1 MPTSAR
7 AINRRTVLT
16 LPLLSAT
23 ASALPAIT
31 GRAAESTL
39 RYVPYSNLI
48 VLDPVW
54 SISIIGLE
62 HAFLTCDQLYGL
74 DESYTPRPQ
83 MAAGHELSDDK
94 RRWRITLRDGLVF
107 HDGEPVRAADCVAS
121 IGRWA
126 KRDPFGQR
134 MAASLDEMHAVDDK
148 TIELRL
154 KRPYGH
160 LLYGLGGTTCFIR
173 PERLA
178 KTDIGKAITDQTG
191 SGPYRFL
198 ADEFVSG
205 GHAAYARNTKYVPRQ
220 EKPSSWAGGKHAY
233 FERVE
238 WKFIPDPATSAAALQ
253 TGEVDWV
260 ERPLLDLVPKLKS
273 SAGVSVSQVDPMGY
287 FGILFLNNAAPPFD
301 NPKLAHALLPA
312 INQADFM
319 AAVVGDLRNQSR
331 TGMGMFTPGSPFAS
345 DAGMAILNGKRDP
358 ALARKLIGESGYKG
372 EKVVLMIPE
381 VPEYR
386 AMGEVTAAAAA
397 AAWVECRCAVDGL
410 GHAVGTCAQ
419 HRPDGAR
426 RLELLLRRLGRAVAI
441 QPRQQHPAV
450 RRAAQP
456 GDGGAAQR
464 LVRCRGCSGA
474 ACAWPSKCKCLACR
488 NRHSFRSASILSRMP
503 TERGLPVS
511 CARRSPRCG
520 TCGGPDGSGPPCA
533 AAGRPT
539 RPPRR
544 SGEGRRSNCSRRGA
558 CVAGARPR
566 LAGRTRRRAPGRTA
580 WRAAPARCRWG
591 RAAAG
596 RTPPLDGFR

>member
-1 MPTSAR
+1 MPTRAR
-7 AINRRTVLT
+7 TMNRRSVLK
-16 LPLLSAT
+16 LPLLGAAAT
-23 ASALPAIT
+23 ALPAIN

-74 DESYTPRPQ
+74 DESYTPQPQ

-107 HDGEPVRAADCVAS
+107 HDNEPVRAADCVAS
-121 IGRWA
+121 IARWA

-134 MAASLDEMHAVDDK
+134 MAAVLDEMRAVDDK
-148 TIELRL
+148 TIEINL
-154 KRPYGH
+154 KRPYAH

-178 KTDIGKAITDQTG
+178 KTDIGKQITDQTG

-205 GHAAYARNTKYVPRQ
+205 NHAAYARHAGYVPRQ
-220 EKPSSWAGGKHAY
+220 EEPSSWAGGKRAY

-260 ERPLLDLVPKLKS
+260 ERPLLDLVAKLKS
-273 SAGVSVSQVDPMGY
+273 TSGVSVTQYDPLGY

-312 INQADFM
+312 INQPDFM
-319 AAVVGDLRNQSR
+319 AAVVGDLPNQSH
-331 TGMGMFTPGSPFAS
+331 TGMGIFTPGSPFAT
-345 DAGMAILNGKRDP
+345 DAGMEILNGKRDLG
-358 ALARKLIGESGYKG
+358 LARRLIAESGYQG

-386 AMGEVTAAAAA
+386 AMGEVSGALLKQLGLNVDAQSMDWGTLSARARSTDPTVRAGWSCYCVGWAGLWPSNPGSNIPLSGVKPNAAIESLRSAWFDAPDLPAQRKVADQIQVLGLQAPPFIPLGQYFIPYAYRTGLTGFLRAPITAL
-397 AAWVECRCAVDGL
+397 WN
-410 GHAVGTCAQ
+410 
-419 HRPDGAR
+419 
-426 RLELLLRRLGRAVAI
+426 
-441 QPRQQHPAV
+441 V
-450 RRAAQP
+450 RRA
-456 GDGGAAQR
+456 
-464 LVRCRGCSGA
+464 
-474 ACAWPSKCKCLACR
+474 
-488 NRHSFRSASILSRMP
+488 
-503 TERGLPVS
+503 
-511 CARRSPRCG
+511 
-520 TCGGPDGSGPPCA
+520 
-533 AAGRPT
+533 
-539 RPPRR
+539 
-544 SGEGRRSNCSRRGA
+544 
-558 CVAGARPR
+558 
-566 LAGRTRRRAPGRTA
+566 
-580 WRAAPARCRWG
+580 
-591 RAAAG
+591 
-596 RTPPLDGFR
+596 